1 MGQRGA
7 RTSSV
12 ATSPETAKP
21 ATVGKSTYDEVAVHP
36 LVLLSV
42 VDHFRRVE
50 EDDSEDKRVVGVLL
64 GEYRKGRLDVTS
76 SFAVPFEEDEND
88 ASIWFLDHSYLEK
101 MSGMFRRINAKE
113 KVVGWYSTGPKIRTN
128 DVDIHELFTDY
139 HPNPAFVIVDVSPDN
154 VGIPTSAYRLENEI
168 RDDGTQ
174 KEEKTFVH
182 VPSSIEAFE
191 AEEIGVEHLLRDVKD
206 NTVSTLATQVAEKIT
221 SLQGLEKR
229 LVEIKKYMDLV
240 VDGTL
245 PVNHEIRGL
254 LQDSVNLLPNLN
266 LEDYVKAF
274 AVKTN
279 DMMLVVYLS
288 SLIRSVVALHDL
300 INNKRQMK
308 EAEQAADAAAAAK
321 ANPKKEK
328 EGPETGKED
337 DKENA
342 KK

>member
-1 MGQRGA
+1 MGQVIGTRPPTMAASVEVVKPRGQ
-7 RTSSV
+7 
-12 ATSPETAKP
+12 
-21 ATVGKSTYDEVAVHP
+21 YDEVVVHP

-88 ASIWFLDHSYLEK
+88 PSIWFLDHSYLEK

-113 KVVGWYSTGPKIRTN
+113 KIVGWYSTGPKIRAA
-128 DVDIHELFTDY
+128 DLDIHALFAEY
-139 HPNPAFVIVDVSPDN
+139 CASPVFCIIDVRPDR
-154 VGIPTSAYRLENEI
+154 VGIPVSAYLCENEI

-182 VPSSIEAFE
+182 VPSAIEAFE

-245 PVNHEIRGL
+245 PVNHEIMGP
-254 LQDSVNLLPNLN
+254 LQDSFNLLPNLN

-300 INNKRQMK
+300 INNKRAMK